1 MSALDS
7 LKLKNG
13 LQTTNTV
20 LGKQQSGVDAAQK
33 ANPQQTAAQMNMNTA
48 QAMLHGKEN
57 TLTPPRD
64 AHEEA
69 VRRNQKTA
77 EGMMNGSIPI
87 VKKEEPKPQP
97 QQKEQPNQMTY
108 AEMFKALNGNMEGET
123 PEQKAR
129 REKRERSKA
138 KIAAIGDGLRALANM
153 YFATKGA
160 KVVHDPN
167 ADMTPAI
174 NKRKAMMDEQR
185 EKNKSAW
192 LNGYLKALA
201 LDEEARKNNLTL
213 AEQRRYHDMMNANNQ
228 TKNDLSQQRIDQNER
243 RLDLSKWKYQ
253 SDKDYKE
260 SVLKIKDML
269 ANGQIEHWQAVEA
282 IQRMNAESGR
292 IRANKSGSRIGS
304 YSGEIDE
311 YMDLMDKDP
320 QGMKE
325 AAKEVRGMGMS
336 TKTAAGRKAQ
346 KIAYKK
352 KHGGS
357 KQNGSWASGLSFK
370 K

>member
-1 MSALDS
+1 
-7 LKLKNG
+7 
-13 LQTTNTV
+13 
-20 LGKQQSGVDAAQK
+20 
-33 ANPQQTAAQMNMNTA
+33 
-48 QAMLHGKEN
+48 
-57 TLTPPRD
+57 
-64 AHEEA
+64 
-69 VRRNQKTA
+69 
-77 EGMMNGSIPI
+77 
-87 VKKEEPKPQP
+87 
-97 QQKEQPNQMTY
+97 
-108 AEMFKALNGNMEGET
+108 
-123 PEQKAR
+123 
-129 REKRERSKA
+129 
-138 KIAAIGDGLRALANM
+138 
-153 YFATKGA
+153 
-160 KVVHDPN
+160 
-167 ADMTPAI
+167 
-174 NKRKAMMDEQR
+174 
-185 EKNKSAW
+185 
-192 LNGYLKALA
+192 
-201 LDEEARKNNLTL
+201 
-213 AEQRRYHDMMNANNQ
+213 MMNANNQ